1 MIRHLLSALLALT
14 LATTSVHAAVM
25 HSEMQG
31 AVQMEICAD
40 TSAGLTTVTLDA
52 TGKPI
57 PTAHRCPD
65 CTIAPASLLPHQ
77 PQISRPVT
85 RSIAKRQYAVA
96 THTAAAPPNQSA
108 RDPPLPI

>member
-1 MIRHLLSALLALT
+1 MIRNLLSLLLALT

-40 TSAGLTTVTLDA
+40 TSAGLTTITLDA

-57 PTAHRCPD
+57 AAAHRCPD
-65 CTIAPASLLPHQ
+65 CTAAITALLPPPPH
-77 PQISRPVT
+77 I
-85 RSIAKRQYAVA
+85 
-96 THTAAAPPNQSA
+96 AAAPSQSRSTRPDLTPTTRTTTPPNQSA
-108 RDPPLPI
+108 RDPPAFA